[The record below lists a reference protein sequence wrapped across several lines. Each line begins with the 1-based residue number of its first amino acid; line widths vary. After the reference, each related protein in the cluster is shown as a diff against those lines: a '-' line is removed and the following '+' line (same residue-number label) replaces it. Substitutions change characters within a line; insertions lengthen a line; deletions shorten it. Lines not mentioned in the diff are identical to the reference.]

1 MGIYLRASDARE
13 ELIACKIIIAEMAQD
28 MIELFGNNTY
38 TAQDL
43 VKSYEKWYNGPTVF
57 ESLLIKEG
65 SYTEEEA
72 CQNLV
77 LEYMKRLKEENKK

>member
-1 MGIYLRASDARE
+1 MEIYLRARNIAE
-13 ELIACKIIIAEMAQD
+13 ELRACKIIISVMAQD
-28 MIELFGNNTY
+28 MIELFGDNTY

-43 VKSYEKWYNGPTVF
+43 IESYEKWYNGPTVF

-65 SYTEEEA
+65 LYTEEEA
-72 CQNLV
+72 CRNLV